1 LALRIRMHDEVS
13 MTIDLKANCLS
24 IALIV
29 ASILAG
35 PVLWAQTTGSIDGN
49 AGNRARAQIAKAGQ
63 PEVATH
69 GSSPTGKPHDEG
81 FVIGPDDVVAV
92 NVWKEPEISRVV
104 PVRSD
109 GKISLPLAGEV
120 QASGQTP
127 RQLEIAITKK
137 LETYI
142 SGPDVTV
149 IVQEIKSQRFNILGQ
164 VTRPGS
170 YLLTKPMTVLDAIA
184 LAGGFRDFAKQKSI
198 YVLRQNLDG
207 TPARLPFNYK
217 EVIHGKNPG
226 QNIRLEPRDTIVVP

>member
-1 LALRIRMHDEVS
+1 MALRIRMHDEVS

>member
-1 LALRIRMHDEVS
+1 
-13 MTIDLKANCLS
+13 MTIDLKGCCLS
-24 IALIV
+24 ILLLAALV
-29 ASILAG
+29 PAR
-35 PVLWAQTTGSIDGN
+35 PVLWAQSAGSIDEN
-49 AGNRARAQIAKAGQ
+49 AKNRVPAQVAKVGQ
-63 PEVATH
+63 PEVQTH
-69 GSSPTGKPHDEG
+69 GSSGAGKPHDEG
-81 FVIGPDDVVAV
+81 FVIGPDDVLAV
-92 NVWKEPEISRVV
+92 NVWKEPEISRTV

-109 GKISLPLAGEV
+109 GMISLPLAGEV

-127 RQLEIAITKK
+127 RQLEIAITRK

-142 SGPDVTV
+142 AEPDVSV
-149 IVQEIKSQRFNILGQ
+149 IVQEIKSQRFNVLGQ

-217 EVIHGKNPG
+217 EVIHGKNPS
-226 QNIRLEPRDTIVVP
+226 QNIRLEPRDAIVVP